1 MRKKLLQI
9 IFLATLHSGI
19 AHAGAYD
26 EILADAEHNRTEAV
40 LELLQLGLDVN
51 TAAPDGTTLLMT
63 AARNGNLGLIE
74 ALLKNRANHLIRN
87 RYGDTALMFA
97 ALNGHVAAVK
107 RLLELGG
114 PQENRDGWAPLHYA
128 AFQGHIEVARY
139 LLGKGARV
147 NVPAP
152 NTQTALML
160 AAGSGNMEMV
170 RFLIDEQADMRLKD
184 RDGKTARDIA
194 AAKGHKQIADYMAS
208 FDTAEK

>member
-1 MRKKLLQI
+1 MPKLLPLL
-9 IFLATLHSGI
+9 LALTLHAGI
-19 AHAGAYD
+19 VHAGAYE

-74 ALLKNRANHLIRN
+74 ALLKKRANHLVRN
-87 RYGDTALMFA
+87 RYGDTALMAA
-97 ALNGHVAAVK
+97 ALNGHLAVVK
-107 RLLELGG
+107 RLLDLGG
-114 PQENRDGWAPLHYA
+114 PQENRDGWTPLHYA
-128 AFQGHIEVARY
+128 AFGGHIEVARY
-139 LLGKGARV
+139 LLGKGAKV

-160 AAGSGNMEMV
+160 AAGSGNVEMV
-170 RFLIDEQADMRLKD
+170 RFLIDEQADMKFKD

-194 AAKGHKQIADYMAS
+194 AAKGHKQIADFMAS
-208 FDTAEK
+208 FDPAAEQ